1 MIRLLPLIT
10 KASLILSWLTVDA
23 ASLVASAAA
32 ETLVAVARGPPP
44 SLSASVIF
52 ASSSPVLPVSVSI
65 GFSSPPP
72 SSDTAMSHWKKNRVL
87 QILGKR

>member
-1 MIRLLPLIT
+1 MVSLLPLIT
-10 KASLILSWLTVDA
+10 KAILILPWLTIDA
-23 ASLVASAAA
+23 SSLVASAVA
-32 ETLVAVARGPPP
+32 ENLVVVARGPPP

-72 SSDTAMSHWKKNRVL
+72 SSDTAMSH
-87 QILGKR
+87 